1 MRSLSISTPSSNI
14 GPILCALFKHRHWLP
29 RALLWVASFKCQ
41 LKLSSNIS
49 DTYLERISE
58 RLKDAVKSQTLL
70 SRVSITLLE
79 YFLSVPS
86 PFFSQPRKNARSFF
100 VALFI
105 CSRVTPGV
113 GSKERERLLSVC
125 HSWCELK
132 QLEISDTRLV
142 GYRNRIVYIERVTC
156 MLSIRSVALQIS
168 CPIKYYI
175 FL

>member
-1 MRSLSISTPSSNI
+1 MAFDNWFFKLRFTLILCLTPIPQIPQLTVLTFKLKVFSMRSLSISTPSSNI
-14 GPILCALFKHRHWLP
+14 GPILFALFKHRHWLP

-49 DTYLERISE
+49 DAYLERISE
-58 RLKDAVKSQTLL
+58 RLKDAIKSQTLL

-113 GSKERERLLSVC
+113 GSK
-125 HSWCELK
+125 
-132 QLEISDTRLV
+132 
-142 GYRNRIVYIERVTC
+142 
-156 MLSIRSVALQIS
+156 
-168 CPIKYYI
+168 
-175 FL
+175 